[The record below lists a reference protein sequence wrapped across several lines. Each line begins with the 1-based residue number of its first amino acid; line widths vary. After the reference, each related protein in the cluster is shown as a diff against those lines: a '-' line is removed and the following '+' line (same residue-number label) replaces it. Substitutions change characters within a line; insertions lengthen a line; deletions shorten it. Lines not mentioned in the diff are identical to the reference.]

1 VFVEKLDMSP
11 VFVRHASSRGFRGAD
26 NRAHYTAPLVS
37 VLVVVL
43 RDRVE
48 LQQLIDNLGPFRGPD
63 LEVIVIDGGSDDGSL
78 ELLEERSLEVD
89 YWLSEKD
96 SGIYEAMNKAIAN
109 ARGRFVL
116 HMNAGDRLLE
126 VPYEQL
132 RAAHDDVA
140 AIAGAIV
147 SEHGIVHQPDAGS
160 RLKRTCSIHHQ
171 GTFYRR
177 SAHLGYDAGFRMAAD
192 FDHNLR
198 MKRAG
203 LRFELSKTVVSMH
216 TEGGISEDPQ
226 FFHEHIA
233 CVRKHIGSW
242 QVVLLQMSR
251 WRAIRLL
258 RYAFE
263 LGSAVAS
270 RSRRRRLL
278 KRMREASRSPGEPP
292 QPLSRP

>member
-1 VFVEKLDMSP
+1 VFVEKFEMSP

-43 RDRVE
+43 RDRAE

-63 LEVIVIDGGSDDGSL
+63 LEVIIIDGGSDDGSL
-78 ELLEERSLEVD
+78 ELLEARSLEVD

-116 HMNAGDRLLE
+116 HVNAGDRLLE

-147 SEHGIVHQPDAGS
+147 SELGTVHHPDAGS
-160 RLKRTCSIHHQ
+160 ELKRTNTIFHQ

-203 LRFELSKTVVSMH
+203 LRFELTKTVVSMH

-226 FFHEHIA
+226 FFHEHVA
-233 CVRKHIGSW
+233 CVRKHFGLW
-242 QVVLLQMSR
+242 QVVLFQLSR
-251 WRAIRLL
+251 LRAIKLL
-258 RYAFE
+258 RHAFKV
-263 LGSAVAS
+263 GPAAVYRSA
-270 RSRRRRLL
+270 RRQLL
-278 KRMREASRSPGEPP
+278 KGMRRG
-292 QPLSRP
+292 